1 MQQFINRNNSYD
13 YVIKYTGEFAL
24 TTVYSKPIYTGY
36 ARTHTPKRGENRTMA
51 NEQNIKRAKRNVYDI
66 VNCNVTKHT
75 KMLTLTYAKTQ
86 LDYDRLYIDFKIFLQ
101 HLKRKGFEFPYLAVT
116 EHQTKRGKK
125 EGNAGS
131 LHLHVL
137 IFSDTYIPFDTLK
150 RAWSAK
156 GSVHVQKI
164 ERAKNKGAYVA
175 KYITKEGAP
184 PDKKSYRTSRNIK
197 RPTFKA
203 GLGGEIESVEA
214 LGFEWKHLNHSQYT
228 VTRGVNQA
236 IGEIVPDLMAEVD
249 YYTKF
254 GKEG

>member
-1 MQQFINRNNSYD
+1 
-13 YVIKYTGEFAL
+13 
-24 TTVYSKPIYTGY
+24 
-36 ARTHTPKRGENRTMA
+36 
-51 NEQNIKRAKRNVYDI
+51 
-66 VNCNVTKHT
+66 
-75 KMLTLTYAKTQ
+75 MLTLTYAKTQ

-214 LGFEWKHLNHSQYT
+214 LGFEWKHLNHSHFTTFFQFCLLLCAHKKT
-228 VTRGVNQA
+228 PPLVFGGALFERKVGQVKTA
-236 IGEIVPDLMAEVD
+236 IGNSTCPLE
-249 YYTKF
+249 F
-254 GKEG
+254 